1 MNKRQVLI
9 PVIALLALIGVGMAV
24 DGDPAGMLSARLEAR
39 SATLAQFDGLD
50 LTAAQQGAVE
60 FAFGDFSALSSE
72 ALEVSASPWKLAT
85 ALLALRRAG
94 GDLDGVTPQAVTA
107 MFQSYGF
114 VSPTRIANW
123 PSALPQPQLNG
134 PLGQNIGFASR
145 VLPPIG
151 LTIGNIACAGCHAS
165 VVYGADGRPDTSTV
179 WLGTPNGSINLQRY
193 VTELYAALRDRP
205 VDEGLIWAAVQKLY
219 PDTDWREWLALKSV
233 VLPKIKELVARQE
246 ATIGRLL
253 PFEVSTSGATNGLQ
267 ALQARFG
274 VIPSDQIAD
283 RSPPISVP
291 ELGGRIWRSSLLA
304 GGSYAAPRET
314 PQRVMRAAD
323 ITEAHLRALAGLT
336 AFFTVPSMGT
346 SPATAGRH
354 VDDAEH
360 IMDWLKHYKPQPFP
374 GEIDRASAARGSV
387 VYANACAS
395 CHGSY
400 SPGIDAPALVE
411 FPNWQGDM
419 GTDRTYLEE
428 FDQASVD
435 VVNGVGYDR
444 LLQARVSP
452 NYVAQPLTG
461 LWSSAPYLHNGSVPT
476 LWHLMHPA
484 ERPKQFDV
492 GGHALDLGKVGIA
505 GVAHDGMWGTP
516 PDYTPWAAPV
526 RIDTAVPGLHAT
538 GHDAPFD
545 TMSEPDKAAL
555 LDFLKLL

>member
-1 MNKRQVLI
+1 
-9 PVIALLALIGVGMAV
+9 
-24 DGDPAGMLSARLEAR
+24 
-39 SATLAQFDGLD
+39 
-50 LTAAQQGAVE
+50 
-60 FAFGDFSALSSE
+60 
-72 ALEVSASPWKLAT
+72 
-85 ALLALRRAG
+85 
-94 GDLDGVTPQAVTA
+94 
-107 MFQSYGF
+107 
-114 VSPTRIANW
+114 
-123 PSALPQPQLNG
+123 
-134 PLGQNIGFASR
+134 
-145 VLPPIG
+145 
-151 LTIGNIACAGCHAS
+151 
-165 VVYGADGRPDTSTV
+165 VVYGANGRPDISTV

-205 VDEGLIWAAVQKLY
+205 EDEEFIWAAVQKLY
-219 PDTDWREWLALKSV
+219 PETDWREWLALKSV

-253 PFEVSTSGATNGLQ
+253 PFEVSTAGATNGLQ

-274 VIPSDQIAD
+274 VIPSDRIAD
-283 RSPPISVP
+283 RNVPISVP

-304 GGSYAAPRET
+304 GGSYAAPGET
-314 PQRVMRAAD
+314 PQRIMRAGD
-323 ITEAHLRALAGLT
+323 ITDAHLRALAGLT

-346 SPATAGRH
+346 SPTTAARH

-360 IMDWLKHYKPQPFP
+360 IMDWLRDYRPQPFP
-374 GEIDRASAARGSV
+374 GEIDRVSAERGSV
-387 VYANACAS
+387 VYASACAS
-395 CHGSY
+395 CHGTY
-400 SPGIDAPALVE
+400 GADINAPALVE

-484 ERPKQFDV
+484 ERPRQFDV
-492 GGHALDLGKVGIA
+492 GGHALDLVKVGIA
-505 GVAHDGMWGTP
+505 GMEHDGLWITP

-526 RIDTAVPGLHAT
+526 RIDTSVPGLHAT
-538 GHDAPFD
+538 GHETPFA

-555 LDFLKLL
+555 LDYLKLL